1 MSRGVM
7 FCVIVGHIGY
17 AWLPV
22 DKELA
27 AAGAV
32 ADPVETHVDG
42 FGALMFDGVI
52 CKSDRG

>member
-1 MSRGVM
+1 MIRRVM
-7 FCVIVGHIGY
+7 FCVIVAHICY

-32 ADPVETHVDG
+32 ADPVEAHVDG
-42 FGALMFDGVI
+42 LGALLFGGVI
-52 CKSDRG
+52 